1 MTKLT
6 LDYFNGRDLEI
17 VKQGL
22 LKHHDTLDLVL
33 KGDEVPT
40 DQLVQYADSISYVDD
55 KGETVAVTKDKEG
68 QTFDNRP
75 KRAQVAAKGDKPEQV
90 ARMPEDKRGP
100 NNPIPTQQATDA
112 TIPGSEQHTQR

>member
-1 MTKLT
+1 MKLT

-33 KGDEVPT
+33 KGDEIAT
-40 DQLVQYADSISYVDD
+40 DQLVAYADSISYVDD
-55 KGETVAVTKDKEG
+55 KGDVVAVIKEKDG
-68 QTFDNRP
+68 QVFDNRP
-75 KRAQVAAKGDKPEQV
+75 KRAQVAAKGDKPELV
-90 ARMPEDKRGP
+90 TRLPEDQRGP

-112 TIPGSEQHTQR
+112 TIPGSEVHTQR